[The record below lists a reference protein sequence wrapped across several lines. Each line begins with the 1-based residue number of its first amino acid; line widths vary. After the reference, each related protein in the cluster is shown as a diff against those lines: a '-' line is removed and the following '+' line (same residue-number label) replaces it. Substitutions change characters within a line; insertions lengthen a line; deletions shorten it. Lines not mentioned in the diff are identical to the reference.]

1 MKKFFSKKGILKQ
14 GFFLTL
20 IVILVSSIFIFTN
33 MINRLEQESNK
44 QLKFQVEVFE
54 ALLTSQNT
62 EDVTFLF
69 QSLIKNTSYPAV
81 YTDTSFNAI
90 YWVNLDIDS
99 NSIISENE
107 QIKSYINNFKEYAEP
122 IPIQYETFLLGYY
135 CYGKPPYL
143 LELKW
148 LPIIFIAV
156 IAVLLIVGYSGIMQ
170 IKRNE
175 EQFIWVGLAKE
186 TAHQLG
192 TPISSISGWLEILK
206 ENPEKTKQ
214 YLEEF
219 YKDLDRLKTVS
230 KRFSQI
236 GSKEELELS
245 SLNNILQDI
254 VSYFQKR
261 LPRYSNEIKLNLEI
275 KEDVQVKINKEL
287 FSWVME
293 NLIRNSI
300 DSFAGKKGTI
310 DISVNIDKSIVEI
323 FVSDDGKGIP
333 SSLKRKIFE
342 PGFTTKR
349 RGWGLGLSLAKRIV
363 ERYHKGKLYLQNTEE
378 NNGTT
383 FCIKIKKYENK
394 KI

>member
-1 MKKFFSKKGILKQ
+1 MKKFFSKKAVLKQ
-14 GFFLTL
+14 GFLITL
-20 IVILVSSIFIFTN
+20 IIILVSSIFIFTN
-33 MINRLEQESNK
+33 MINSLEYESNK
-44 QLKFQVEVFE
+44 QLEFQVEVFE

-62 EDVTFLF
+62 DDVTFLF

-90 YWVNLDIDS
+90 YWVNLEIDS
-99 NSIISENE
+99 NTVLSEAE
-107 QIKSYINNFKEYAEP
+107 QIKSYIKSFRDYAEP
-122 IPIQYETFLLGYY
+122 IPIRYESFLLGYY

-148 LPIIFIAV
+148 LPIVFIGV
-156 IAVLLIVGYSGIMQ
+156 IAVLLIVGYSGIIQ

-206 ENPEKTKQ
+206 ENPGQTKE

-230 KRFSQI
+230 KRFSKI
-236 GSKEELELS
+236 GSKEELKIQ
-245 SLNNILQDI
+245 SLKDVLKDI
-254 VSYFQKR
+254 VNYFEKR
-261 LPRYSNEIKLNLEI
+261 LPRFANEIQLNLDFD
-275 KEDVQVKINKEL
+275 KDVMVRINSEL
-287 FSWVME
+287 ISWVME

-300 DSFAGKKGTI
+300 DSFNGEKGKI
-310 DISVNIDKSIVEI
+310 DIIVKVDAKRVQI
-323 FVSDDGKGIP
+323 LVKDNGKGIP
-333 SSLKRKIFE
+333 GPIKRKIFD
-342 PGFTTKR
+342 PGFSTKR

-363 ERYHKGKLYLQNTEE
+363 ERYHKGKLYLENSEE
-378 NNGTT
+378 NIGTI
-383 FCIKIKKYENK
+383 FSIILKNYDE
-394 KI
+394 